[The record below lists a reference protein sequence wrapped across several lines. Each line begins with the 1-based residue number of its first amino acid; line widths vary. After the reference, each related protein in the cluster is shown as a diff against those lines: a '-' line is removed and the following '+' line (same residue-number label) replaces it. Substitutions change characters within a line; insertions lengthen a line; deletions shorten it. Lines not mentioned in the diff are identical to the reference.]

1 MHGREFFTQAGVQD
15 MNTDISRLLDEM
27 RGIQEQ
33 LERRFD
39 SARETFRYSVE
50 NGRVLISREVREL
63 QRRYRVSSLR
73 YLLDANLSSLL
84 TVPVV
89 YSMLLPLLIVDLGFS
104 LYQQTCFRAYGV
116 PLVARRRYMVNDR
129 HKLGYLNSVEKVN
142 CTYCGYANGVMAY
155 AREIIS
161 RTEQHWCPIRHARHV
176 PDAHKRY
183 PRFFPYGDAVS
194 WHEKLQEKRRELV
207 EESATEIQEP
217 THP

>member
-1 MHGREFFTQAGVQD
+1 MY
-15 MNTDISRLLDEM
+15 TDISRLLDEM
-27 RGIQEQ
+27 RDLQEQ

-50 NGRVLISREVREL
+50 NGRVRISREVQEL
-63 QRRYRVSSLR
+63 QRRYCISSLR
-73 YLLDANLSSLL
+73 YLLGARLTSVL
-84 TVPVV
+84 TVPVI
-89 YSMLLPLLIVDLGFS
+89 YSVLLPLLLVDLS
-104 LYQQTCFRAYGV
+104 LSLFQHTCFRAYGV
-116 PLVARRRYMVNDR
+116 PLVVRRRYMVNDR
-129 HKLGYLNSVEKVN
+129 HKLAYLNSIEKVN

-183 PRFFPYGDAVS
+183 PQFFPYGDAVS

-207 EESATEIQEP
+207 DEPVDGEQE
-217 THP
+217 

>member
-1 MHGREFFTQAGVQD
+1 
-15 MNTDISRLLDEM
+15 MNTDISGLLEEM

-63 QRRYRVSSLR
+63 QRRYLTGSLR
-73 YLLDANLSSLL
+73 YLLDASLTSVL
-84 TVPVV
+84 TAPVV

-104 LYQQTCFRAYGV
+104 LYQQVCFRAYGV
-116 PLVARRRYMVNDR
+116 PRVVRRRYRVNDR
-129 HKLGYLNSVEKVN
+129 HRLAYLNTIEKIN
-142 CTYCGYANGVMAY
+142 CAYCGYANGVMAY

-194 WHEKLQEKRRELV
+194 WHEKLAEKRQELAG
-207 EESATEIQEP
+207 EAAAELQEP
-217 THP
+217 SPS

>member
-1 MHGREFFTQAGVQD
+1 

-73 YLLDANLSSLL
+73 YLLGANLSSLL

-104 LYQQTCFRAYGV
+104 LYQQICFRAYGV
-116 PLVARRRYMVNDR
+116 PLVTRRRYMVNDR

-142 CTYCGYANGVMAY
+142 CSYCGYANGVMAY

>member
-1 MHGREFFTQAGVQD
+1 VNFSRKRGFLD
-15 MNTDISRLLDEM
+15 MNGDISRLLDEM

-50 NGRVLISREVREL
+50 NGRVRISLEVREL
-63 QRRYRVSSLR
+63 QRRYRISSLR
-73 YLLDANLSSLL
+73 YLLGANLSSLL

-116 PLVARRRYMVNDR
+116 PLVTRRRYMVNDR
-129 HKLGYLNSVEKVN
+129 HKLAYLNSIEKVN

-207 EESATEIQEP
+207 EESAPGKQEHA
-217 THP
+217 HP

>member
-1 MHGREFFTQAGVQD
+1 
-15 MNTDISRLLDEM
+15 MNGDISRLLDEM

-50 NGRVLISREVREL
+50 NGRVRISLEVREL
-63 QRRYRVSSLR
+63 QRRYRISSLR
-73 YLLDANLSSLL
+73 YLLGANLSSLL

-116 PLVARRRYMVNDR
+116 PLVTRRRYMVNDR
-129 HKLGYLNSVEKVN
+129 HKLAYLNSIEKVN

-207 EESATEIQEP
+207 EESAPEIQEHA
-217 THP
+217 HP